1 MTQKLCVKDGLSH
14 PESSHRVM
22 MVVPQYPYP
31 VIGGLER
38 QAHELAKA
46 LLEMGYRVQVLS
58 GKVRSVQAP
67 LETVDGIPVHRI
79 PWSQRK
85 WLRFLRTP
93 FDVLRVLH
101 AQRDTYDV
109 LHLHQH
115 SWFGLF
121 TIVAARLLGKPIL
134 TKLPSVGDT
143 GIPGILD
150 KRFGRFKL
158 SILLRSDALVAMTG
172 ESLQELENVDF
183 PATRILAISNG
194 IRLVPG
200 IPVCG
205 RKRESAISCHV
216 VYVGRL
222 SEEKNINTLLSAWR
236 DVVEAVGESVVL
248 ELWGLGPLES
258 RLRQL
263 SHDLGIINSVK
274 FRGHV
279 DGVRDRLESMDIFV
293 LPSRV
298 EGNSNAILE
307 AMAAGLPIVS
317 TNVGG
322 NPMLVGPEGEDFL
335 FHVGDQDTLA
345 LHIRRLIQDPVLRE
359 TIGAAMRRRIE
370 VYFDIHNVARTYA
383 DAYRLLIAGERNRV
397 GEVSNPAIIR
407 GN

>member
-1 MTQKLCVKDGLSH
+1 M
-14 PESSHRVM
+14 PRVM

-31 VIGGLER
+31 VVGGLER

-46 LLEMGYRVQVLS
+46 LLEMGYRVQALS
-58 GKVRSVQAP
+58 GKVRPEQAP

-79 PWSQRK
+79 SLSQRK
-85 WLRFLRTP
+85 WIRFLRTP
-93 FDVLRVLH
+93 LDVFRVLH

-121 TIVAARLLGKPIL
+121 TIIAARLLGKPIL
-134 TKLPSVGDT
+134 TKLPSVGNS
-143 GIPGILD
+143 GIQGMLD
-150 KRFGRFKL
+150 QRFGRFKL
-158 SILLRSDALVAMTG
+158 FILQLSDALVAMSQ
-172 ESLQELENVDF
+172 ESLQELENVCF
-183 PATRILAISNG
+183 PSTRILATPNG

-200 IPVCG
+200 IRVFD

-216 VYVGRL
+216 VYVGRFI
-222 SEEKNINTLLSAWR
+222 EDKDIYTLLSAWR

-248 ELWGLGPLES
+248 ELWGSGPLES
-258 RLRQL
+258 KLHQL
-263 SHDLGIINSVK
+263 SHDLGIINSVI

-293 LPSRV
+293 LPSRR

-317 TNVGG
+317 TSVGG
-322 NPMLVGPEGEDFL
+322 TPMLVGPEGADFL
-335 FHVGDQDTLA
+335 FHVGDQETLA
-345 LHIRRLIQDPVLRE
+345 LHLRRLIQDQVLRE
-359 TIGAAMRRRIE
+359 TTGAAMRRRTE
-370 VYFDIHNVARTYA
+370 VYFDIYNVARTYA
-383 DAYRLLIAGERNRV
+383 DAYRLLIVGERDRV

>member
-1 MTQKLCVKDGLSH
+1 M
-14 PESSHRVM
+14 PRVM

-31 VIGGLER
+31 VVGGLER
-38 QAHELAKA
+38 QAHELAMA
-46 LLEMGYRVQVLS
+46 LLDMGYRVQALS
-58 GKVRSVQAP
+58 GKVRPEQAP
-67 LETVDGIPVHRI
+67 FETVDGVPVHRI

-93 FDVLRVLH
+93 LDVLRVLH

-134 TKLPSVGDT
+134 TKLPNVGDF

-158 SILLRSDALVAMTG
+158 SILLLSDALVAMSK

-183 PATRILAISNG
+183 PSTRILATPNG

-200 IPVCG
+200 IRILG

-216 VYVGRL
+216 VYVGRF

-248 ELWGLGPLES
+248 ELWGTGPLES
-258 RLRQL
+258 KLHQL
-263 SHDLGIINSVK
+263 SHDLGIINSVI

-279 DGVRDRLESMDIFV
+279 GGVRDRLESMDIFV

-317 TNVGG
+317 TSVGG
-322 NPMLVGPEGEDFL
+322 TPMLVGPEGAEFL
-335 FHVGDQDTLA
+335 FHVGDQETLA
-345 LHIRRLIQDPVLRE
+345 LHLRRLIQDQVLRE
-359 TIGAAMRRRIE
+359 SIGAAMRRRTE

-383 DAYRLLIAGERNRV
+383 DAYRLLIARERNQV
-397 GEVSNPAIIR
+397 GEVGNPIIIG